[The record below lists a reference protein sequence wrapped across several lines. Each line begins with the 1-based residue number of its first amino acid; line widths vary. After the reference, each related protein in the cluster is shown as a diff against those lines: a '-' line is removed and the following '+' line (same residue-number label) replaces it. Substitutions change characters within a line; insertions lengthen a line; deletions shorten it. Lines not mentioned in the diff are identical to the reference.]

1 MKQNI
6 YKSMKQSV
14 FDFVEK
20 PNPHSPYV
28 YSVDFTQRSRK
39 NLFAEVNQL
48 NTMVHRGAL
57 A

>member
-1 MKQNI
+1 
-6 YKSMKQSV
+6 MKQSV

-20 PNPHSPYV
+20 PNPNSRYV
-28 YSVDFTQRSRK
+28 YSVDFTQRARK
-39 NLFAEVNQL
+39 NVLAEVNQL

>member
-1 MKQNI
+1 
-6 YKSMKQSV
+6 MKQSV

-20 PNPHSPYV
+20 PNPYSRYV